1 MTDALFIGEE
11 ELQRYHPGKNLA
23 ERAHALFLQQKTD
36 WNLAREGYA
45 SLGSVE
51 FRRFT
56 FDRFEIDVQFN
67 PGRLTSSSASVDEAS
82 VRSRKCFL
90 CSANLPPGQRGVA
103 FGEEYL
109 LLCNPYPIFPEH
121 FTITHRKH
129 TPQRIAGAFPTFLQL
144 SKELGSRYIVFY
156 NGPKCGAS
164 APDHLHF
171 QAGSRGFLPIEREY
185 PLLKGQQSEVM
196 LRQPGLTVLAVEGYL
211 RRCII
216 LESDRTETLVR
227 AFELLMEHL
236 GGSDAP
242 GEEPMVN
249 ILSLYEGFW
258 RVILFPRAKHRPS
271 FYYEEGDRR
280 ILLSPAAV
288 DLGGVCIT
296 PLEEDFRKITR
307 QRIVQMYDE
316 VCLPEEKFARL
327 KEALRNQ

>member
-1 MTDALFIGEE
+1 
-11 ELQRYHPGKNLA
+11 
-23 ERAHALFLQQKTD
+23 
-36 WNLAREGYA
+36 
-45 SLGSVE
+45 
-51 FRRFT
+51 
-56 FDRFEIDVQFN
+56 
-67 PGRLTSSSASVDEAS
+67 
-82 VRSRKCFL
+82 
-90 CSANLPPGQRGVA
+90 VA

-185 PLLKGQQSEVM
+185 PLLKGQRSQEI
-196 LRQPGLTVLAVEGYL
+196 LLQPGLTAVAVEGYL

-216 LESDRTETLVR
+216 LESDRTEPLVR

-236 GGSDAP
+236 GRSDAP
-242 GEEPMVN
+242 DEEPMVN

-271 FYYEEGDRR
+271 FYYEEGEER

-307 QRIVQMYDE
+307 QKIVQMYDE
-316 VCLPEEKFARL
+316 VCLPEETFARL